1 MFFNISTLVEAGAIA
16 NNPLMFFLA
25 ILSDM
30 MICPMMPRLI
40 ITMRVLYDRDVRCGW
55 QGVDNGFGVLSQAI
69 ANQST
74 PVSAIAFADAAQLE
88 GQDEVV
94 EGDMNNLE
102 GIRLKELGDY
112 RHQV

>member
-40 ITMRVLYDRDVRCGW
+40 ITMRVLYDRDVRHGW
-55 QGVDNGFGVLSQAI
+55 QGIDTGFGVLSQAI
-69 ANQST
+69 ASQSM
-74 PVSAIAFADAAQLE
+74 PVSAIAFADAAQPE

-94 EGDMNNLE
+94 EGDVNDSE
-102 GIRLKELGDY
+102 GIQLEELGDY